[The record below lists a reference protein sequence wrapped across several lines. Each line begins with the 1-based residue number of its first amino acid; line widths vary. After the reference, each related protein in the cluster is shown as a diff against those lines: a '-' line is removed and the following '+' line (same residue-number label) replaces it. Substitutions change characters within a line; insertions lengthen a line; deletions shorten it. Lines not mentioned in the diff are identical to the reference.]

1 VVPRTRAAWPSL
13 NVALVKPAAPEQCGI
28 YLVERYLAVAAA
40 DGLPAAVAR
49 VASACAASGDQVHYL
64 HSTYL
69 PSEDTCF
76 CLFEAV
82 STEAVR
88 AVNAAA
94 GFAIDR
100 ITGAL
105 VMFDAA
111 PSSVARSSGQLHRG
125 DSS

>member
-1 VVPRTRAAWPSL
+1 VVPRTRARGAGL
-13 NVALVKPAAPEQCGI
+13 NVALVKPTTPEQGSL

-40 DGLPAAVAR
+40 DGLPDAVAR
-49 VASACAASGDQVHYL
+49 VAGACAASGDQVRYL

-82 STEAVR
+82 STEAVQ
-88 AVNAAA
+88 AVNAVA

-100 ITGAL
+100 ITGAR
-105 VMFDAA
+105 VMFDAS
-111 PSSVARSSGQLHRG
+111 PRSVSPSSGQLHRR